1 MKTIAVKFQSEKFGN
16 GDFDSKDY
24 HYYTIDEAIEV
35 DDLVVVET
43 RYGYKIAKVS
53 EIDVISSKANSY
65 VVQKIDTSA
74 FLAEK
79 KRIEKLE
86 ELEKKMEERYAQAS
100 KLDRYKE
107 AAKSDTEL
115 ADLLDQYHSMR

>member
-24 HYYTIDEAIEV
+24 HYYTIDESIEV

-43 RYGYKIAKVS
+43 RFGYKIAKVS

-79 KRIEKLE
+79 KENWETWR
-86 ELEKKMEERYAQAS
+86 AW
-100 KLDRYKE
+100 KE
-107 AAKSDTEL
+107 NGRKIRS
-115 ADLLDQYHSMR
+115 SF

>member
-1 MKTIAVKFQSEKFGN
+1 MKIIAVKFQSEKYGN

-24 HYYTIDEAIEV
+24 HYYTIDESIEV
-35 DDLVVVET
+35 EDLVAVET
-43 RYGYKIAKVS
+43 RFGYKIAKVS

-79 KRIEKLE
+79 KRLEKLE
-86 ELEKKMEERYAQAS
+86 EIEKQMEERYAKAA
-100 KLDRYKE
+100 KLDKYKE
-107 AAKSDTEL
+107 AAKSDSEL
-115 ADLLDQYHSMR
+115 AELLDQYHSLR

>member
-24 HYYTIDEAIEV
+24 HYYTIDETIEV

-74 FLAEK
+74 FLDEK
-79 KRIEKLE
+79 KEN
-86 ELEKKMEERYAQAS
+86 
-100 KLDRYKE
+100 
-107 AAKSDTEL
+107 
-115 ADLLDQYHSMR
+115 

>member
-24 HYYTIDEAIEV
+24 HYYTIDETIEV

-86 ELEKKMEERYAQAS
+86 ELEKKMEERYA
-100 KLDRYKE
+100 
-107 AAKSDTEL
+107 
-115 ADLLDQYHSMR
+115 

>member
-24 HYYTIDEAIEV
+24 HYYTIDETIEV

-53 EIDVISSKANSY
+53 EIDVISSKANAY

-79 KRIEKLE
+79 KRNLKSLKRKWKKDMLKL
-86 ELEKKMEERYAQAS
+86 LNLTNIKKLQNLTQNLQTY
-100 KLDRYKE
+100 
-107 AAKSDTEL
+107 
-115 ADLLDQYHSMR
+115 

>member
-1 MKTIAVKFQSEKFGN
+1 MKILAVKFQSEKFGN

-24 HYYTIDEAIEV
+24 HYYTIDESIEV

-43 RYGYKIAKVS
+43 RFGYKIAKVS
-53 EIDVISSKANSY
+53 EIDVISSKASSY

-74 FLAEK
+74 FEAEK

-86 ELEKKMEERYAQAS
+86 EIEKQMEERYAKAA
-100 KLDRYKE
+100 KLDKYKE
-107 AAKSDTEL
+107 AAKSDSEL
-115 ADLLDQYHSMR
+115 AELLDQYHSLR

>member
-24 HYYTIDEAIEV
+24 HYYTIDETIEV

-74 FLAEK
+74 FLDEK
-79 KRIEKLE
+79 KENWETWR
-86 ELEKKMEERYAQAS
+86 AW
-100 KLDRYKE
+100 KE
-107 AAKSDTEL
+107 NGRKICS
-115 ADLLDQYHSMR
+115 SF

>member
-24 HYYTIDEAIEV
+24 HYHTIDDSIEV

-43 RYGYKIAKVS
+43 RFGYKIAKVS
-53 EIDVISSKANSY
+53 EVDVISSKANAY

-79 KRIEKLE
+79 KRLEKLAEIEKQ
-86 ELEKKMEERYAQAS
+86 MEERYAQAA
-100 KLDRYKE
+100 KLDKYKE
-107 AAKSDTEL
+107 AAKSDAEL

>member
-1 MKTIAVKFQSEKFGN
+1 MKLG
-16 GDFDSKDY
+16 
-24 HYYTIDEAIEV
+24 
-35 DDLVVVET
+35 
-43 RYGYKIAKVS
+43 YGYKIAKVS
-53 EIDVISSKANSY
+53 EVDVISSKANSY

-100 KLDRYKE
+100 KLDKYKE

-115 ADLLDQYHSMR
+115 ADLLDQYHSMK